1 MSTVPG
7 RTSPTS
13 ASQRRDGR
21 HAELRGTARERL
33 LNAALAELRER
44 GYEGSSLEAIARR
57 AGLTRGAVYWNFHS
71 KLELFVALLEQRVDG
86 PARELMR
93 LTETAPPETLTAGA
107 VSHGLGRLVR
117 EQRDLIM
124 LLFEYWALAVRDP
137 NLRPSFN
144 ERQKLLRN
152 ALARAL
158 ESRHAHTGVPLVY
171 PAERLA
177 TAILAL
183 ANGLAMTALAEPEA
197 VSEQLLGEVLDLLYD
212 GLAARAS
219 GAGSGRSRSTSSRAG
234 RPSNSGR
241 ASDR

>member
-1 MSTVPG
+1 MSTVPR
-7 RTSPTS
+7 RTSSTS
-13 ASQRRDGR
+13 ASPLRDGR

-33 LNAALAELRER
+33 LDAALAELRER

-71 KLELFVALLEQRVDG
+71 KLGLFLALLEERVDR
-86 PARELMR
+86 PALELMR
-93 LTETAPPETLTAGA
+93 LTETAPADVPTAGA
-107 VSHGLGRLVR
+107 VSRGLARLVR
-117 EQRDLIM
+117 DQGDLIM

-137 NLRPSFN
+137 DLRPAFS

-158 ESRHAHTGVPLVY
+158 EARHATTGIALAY

-183 ANGLAMTALAEPEA
+183 ANGLAMTALAEPDAIPEP
-197 VSEQLLGEVLDLLYD
+197 LLGEILDLIYD
-212 GLAARAS
+212 GLAARSSA
-219 GAGSGRSRSTSSRAG
+219 GA
-234 RPSNSGR
+234 P
-241 ASDR
+241 

>member
-1 MSTVPG
+1 MSTVSP

-13 ASQRRDGR
+13 ASPRRDGR

-33 LNAALAELRER
+33 LDAAVAELRER
-44 GYEGSSLEAIARR
+44 GYAGASLEAIARR

-71 KLELFVALLEQRVDG
+71 KLELFLALLEERVDR

-93 LTETAPPETLTAGA
+93 LTETAPADTPTAGT
-107 VSHGLGRLVR
+107 VSQGLVRLVR
-117 EQRDLIM
+117 DQGDLIM

-137 NLRPSFN
+137 NLRPAFN

-158 ESRHAHTGVPLVY
+158 EARHAATGIALTY

-183 ANGLAMTALAEPEA
+183 ANGLAMTALAEPDA
-197 VSEQLLGEVLDLLYD
+197 VSDQLLGETLDLLYD
-212 GLAARAS
+212 GLAARANNN
-219 GAGSGRSRSTSSRAG
+219 R
-234 RPSNSGR
+234 
-241 ASDR
+241 

>member
-1 MSTVPG
+1 MPG

-33 LNAALAELRER
+33 LDAALAELRER

-107 VSHGLGRLVR
+107 VSHSLGRLVR

-124 LLFEYWALAVRDP
+124 LLFAYWALA
-137 NLRPSFN
+137 RPSTSAISCF
-144 ERQKLLRN
+144 
-152 ALARAL
+152 
-158 ESRHAHTGVPLVY
+158 
-171 PAERLA
+171 A
-177 TAILAL
+177 T
-183 ANGLAMTALAEPEA
+183 
-197 VSEQLLGEVLDLLYD
+197 
-212 GLAARAS
+212 
-219 GAGSGRSRSTSSRAG
+219 RSRVRSSPAMLTPASRSST
-234 RPSNSGR
+234 RPSDLPPRSSPSR
-241 ASDR
+241 TAWR